1 VKFFAKYLAYALG
14 GIAIV
19 ALGLAICRASAE
31 PLDRWFTSSRA
42 VYDREGK
49 LLRLTLSDDQKY
61 RVWYPLAGISSSLVE
76 AALLKED
83 HGFFMHPG
91 INPFALV
98 RAAVSTYIIR
108 SHRIGGST
116 ITMQVARMLYG
127 IRSKSLSAKVYQIA
141 RALELELFHSKREIL
156 EAYLNLV
163 PMGANVE
170 GVGAASLIY
179 FHKNPLRLSLPES
192 LTLVEIPQ
200 SPTARGLNRV
210 KSAKVPPLAVERWLE
225 KHPESD
231 SLRRDATLSVQAF
244 ALGDLPF
251 FAPHFTD
258 EVLRRK
264 PNEREVTT
272 TLDLSLQSLVERR
285 MKSEL
290 TTLATRG
297 VHNAAAMI
305 VDSRTMEVRAM
316 VGSANYFDPAIAGQV
331 NGATAKRSP
340 GSTLKPFVYGLA
352 LDRGLIHEL
361 SMLKDAPTSFGSFDP
376 ENFDR
381 DFAGPISAKDA
392 LIRSRNIPAV
402 ALYSQLDSP
411 NGNGLYRLLTD
422 AGISRMRGEK
432 IYGYALPLGG
442 SELTM
447 EELVGLYG
455 ALANGG
461 DHAPVRYFARDPKV
475 KSEPKK
481 SLMSPEAA
489 YIVYDMLTANPR
501 PDQTY
506 RNAWIRDPVPVAWKT
521 GTSHA
526 FRDAWSIGLFGPYV
540 LAVWV
545 GNFDGSSNPNL
556 VGRDVA
562 APIFFGIVDAMK
574 AVDGSRKGEGVLK
587 SFMPPLPPT
596 TVSHVKVC
604 SRSGHLPGRYCH
616 DQVDALYIPGKSPIK
631 VCDVHRL
638 FRIDVRSGRR
648 VCESGGALASASSR
662 TRDEVF
668 EVWPSDILR
677 LFKRAGLGR
686 RTPPPYE
693 AGCAFGERLA
703 TGRPPAIASPKTEM
717 TYLFRYANA
726 DSDTTLPLNA
736 VADGEVRTLYWLMND
751 EYLGKSDRDSPLLW
765 KMRPGSFQV
774 RAVDDQGR
782 TDSRAFHVEVVQ

>member
-1 VKFFAKYLAYALG
+1 MKLLAKYLALAFG
-14 GIAIV
+14 GIAV
-19 ALGLAICRASAE
+19 LALGLAICRWSAE

-42 VYDREGK
+42 VYDRQGK

-61 RVWYPLAGISSSLVE
+61 RIWYPLDQISPSLVE

-91 INPFALV
+91 INPVALV
-98 RAAVSTYIIR
+98 RAAVSTYVVR
-108 SHRIGGST
+108 SRRIGGST

-127 IRSKSLSAKVYQIA
+127 IRSKNIGAKVYQIT
-141 RALELELFHSKREIL
+141 RALQLELFHSKREIL

-170 GVGAASLIY
+170 GIGAASLIY
-179 FHKNPLRLSLPES
+179 FHKNPVRLSLPEA

-210 KSAKVPPLAVERWLE
+210 KSTKVPVVAVERWIA
-225 KHPESD
+225 KHPESGA
-231 SLRRDATLSVQAF
+231 LRRDAALPVQAF
-244 ALGDLPF
+244 ALSDLPF
-251 FAPHFTD
+251 SAPHFTD
-258 EVLRRK
+258 EVLRRN
-264 PNEREVTT
+264 PYAREVTT
-272 TLDLSLQSLVERR
+272 SLDLSLQSLVERR

-290 TTLATRG
+290 ATLATRG
-297 VHNAAAMI
+297 VHNAAALL

-316 VGSANYFDPAIAGQV
+316 VGSANYFDATIAGQV
-331 NGATAKRSP
+331 NGTTAKRSP

-381 DFAGPISAKDA
+381 DFAGPISARDA

-411 NGNGLYRLLTD
+411 TGNGLYHLLTD
-422 AGISRMRGEK
+422 AGITRMRGEK
-432 IYGYALPLGG
+432 VYGYALPLGG

-455 ALANGG
+455 TLANGG
-461 DHAPVRYFARDPKV
+461 EHSPVRYFARDPKV
-475 KSEPKK
+475 KPEPRK

-506 RNAWIRDPVPVAWKT
+506 RDAWIRDPLPVAWKT

-556 VGRDVA
+556 VGRDIA

-574 AVDGSRKGEGVLK
+574 AVDGSRSGEGVLRG
-587 SFMPPLPPT
+587 FMPPLAPT

-616 DQVDALYIPGKSPIK
+616 DQIDALYIPGKSPIK

-648 VCESGGALASASSR
+648 VCESAGALAAANTL

-686 RTPPPYE
+686 RTPPPFE
-693 AGCAFGERLA
+693 AGCGFGERLG

-717 TYLFRYANA
+717 TYLFRYANQ
-726 DSDTTLPLNA
+726 DSDATLPLNA
-736 VADGEVRTLYWLMND
+736 IADGEVRTLYWFMND
-751 EYLGKSDRDSPLLW
+751 EYLGKSDRDQPLLW

-782 TDSRAFHVEVVQ
+782 TDSRTFRVEVAQ